1 MAKHSLDQDASQLA
15 LPLPAPPATGEMP
28 LVPARMVNEWV
39 YCPRL
44 AYLEWVEG
52 EWAETGDTAEGAR
65 AHARTDAGG
74 GKLPAP
80 HEAAE
85 EDSPAKRARSVT
97 LSSERLGIIAKMD
110 MLDAEDGAVT
120 PVDIKK
126 GKRPHVAE
134 GAYEPERVQVCAQV
148 LILEDNGYKVEEGA
162 LWYAA
167 SRERVRVDL
176 TRELRETTLRAVSEL
191 RLAAASGRRPPP
203 LTDSPKCVRCALAGI
218 CLPDE
223 TNFFRKDAVPRP
235 LNPADDPA
243 LPLYVQTPGAR
254 VRKRGEQIIVETDD
268 EKVETPL
275 IAISEV
281 ALFGPVSLTTPT
293 LHELFRR
300 NLPVAWFSTGGWL
313 MGHTHGTGPENAHV
327 RTNQYR
333 ASFDEGRSLRI
344 ARGLVA
350 AKIKNQRTMLR
361 RNWRAEKSA
370 DGKDQALESLKR
382 LAVRADHAANV
393 SELLGFEGEAAAIY
407 FRNLDRLI
415 ASPDGEDMTT
425 GFSFEKRNRRPPEDP
440 VNAML
445 SFAYAILTRTFLAAL
460 QSVGF
465 DPYRGF
471 YHVIRHGRAALA
483 LDMIEPYRP
492 ILADSAVI
500 NAINNGEVKP
510 DGFYWNGPA
519 CAMKSGARKALIAAY
534 ERRLAQETTHPV
546 FGYRVSMRRLIDVQM
561 RLLARHLDGEIKDY
575 PHYTPR

>member
-1 MAKHSLDQDASQLA
+1 MADQFELA
-15 LPLPAPPATGEMP
+15 LPAPPAPADAP
-28 LVPARMVNEWV
+28 LVPARMINEWV

-65 AHARTDAGG
+65 AHSRTDAGG

-80 HEAAE
+80 EEAAD
-85 EDSPAKRARSVT
+85 EDSPARRARSVT
-97 LSSERLGIIAKMD
+97 LSSERLGVIAKMD
-110 MLDAEDGAVT
+110 MLDAEDGFVT
-120 PVDIKK
+120 PIDIKK

-134 GAYEPERVQVCAQV
+134 GAYEPERVQVCIQA
-148 LILEDNGYKVEEGA
+148 LILEDCGYKVEEGA

-167 SRERVRVDL
+167 SRERVRVEL
-176 TRELRETTLRAVSEL
+176 TADLRASALRAAAEL

-203 LTDSPKCVRCALAGI
+203 LQDSPKCVRCALAGI

-223 TNFFRKDAVPRP
+223 TNFFRKGAVPRP

-254 VRKRGEQIIVETDD
+254 VRKSGETIIVETDD
-268 EKVETPL
+268 GKVETPL
-275 IAISEV
+275 ISVSEV

-293 LHELFRR
+293 LHELFRA
-300 NLPVAWFSTGGWL
+300 NIPVAWFSTGGWL
-313 MGHTHGTGPENAHV
+313 MGHTHGTGPENAYI

-333 ASFDEGRSLRI
+333 VAFDESRSRGI

-350 AKIKNQRTMLR
+350 AKIRNQRTMLR
-361 RNWRAEKSA
+361 RNWREEKSA
-370 DGKDQALESLKR
+370 DGKDEALESLKR
-382 LAVRADHAANV
+382 LAARAEHAANNP
-393 SELLGFEGEAAAIY
+393 ELLGLEGESAAIY
-407 FRNLDRLI
+407 FRFLDRMI
-415 ASPDGEDMTT
+415 ASPAGNDLGA

-445 SFAYAILTRTFLAAL
+445 SLSYALLTRTFLAAL

-471 YHVIRHGRAALA
+471 YHVIRHGRPALA

-492 ILADSAVI
+492 IISDSAVL
-500 NAINNGEVKP
+500 NAMNNGEVKL
-510 DGFYWNGPA
+510 DDFYFNGPA
-519 CAMKSGARKALIAAY
+519 CSLKSGARKALIAAY
-534 ERRLAQETTHPV
+534 ERRLDQETTHPM
-546 FGYRVSMRRLIDVQM
+546 FGYRVSMRRLIEVQV